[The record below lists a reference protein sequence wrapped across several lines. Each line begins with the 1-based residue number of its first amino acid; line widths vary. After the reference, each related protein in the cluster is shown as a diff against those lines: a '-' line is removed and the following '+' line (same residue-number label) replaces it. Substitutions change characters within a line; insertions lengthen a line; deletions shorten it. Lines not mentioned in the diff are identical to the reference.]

1 MFCEPFSFL
10 AISMMNYS
18 HPIGYDHPL
27 TLFVEM
33 LVPNARTLS
42 HPHHGLLDTLNCT
55 LYAVGCQRRNPNVA
69 LRGKGEAA
77 SPAVVVPR
85 RFSYR
90 DLKIYYCLWRGMHD
104 SGESNR

>member
-1 MFCEPFSFL
+1 MLMYIIQLYANQSSCKFHHQVRPQRL
-10 AISMMNYS
+10 LLRLLMYT
-18 HPIGYDHPL
+18 IGYDHPL
-27 TLFVEM
+27 TLFVGM

-42 HPHHGLLDTLNCT
+42 HPHHGLLDALNCT

-77 SPAVVVPR
+77 SPAVDVPR

-90 DLKIYYCLWRGMHD
+90 DL
-104 SGESNR
+104 